1 MEPPKPTSYA
11 ASKNALAAAGQSRL
25 RARPRNHSAWL
36 MQFAALVDDAAVGRP
51 INMLSLT

>member
-25 RARPRNHSAWL
+25 RARPRNYSAWL
-36 MQFAALVDDAAVGRP
+36 MQFAALVDDAAVGRLS
-51 INMLSLT
+51 NMLSLT